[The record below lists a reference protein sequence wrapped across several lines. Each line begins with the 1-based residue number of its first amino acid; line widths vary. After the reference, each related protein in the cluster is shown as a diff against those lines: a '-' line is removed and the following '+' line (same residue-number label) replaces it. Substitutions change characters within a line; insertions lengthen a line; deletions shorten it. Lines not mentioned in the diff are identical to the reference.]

1 MIASIG
7 VIVEI
12 NIRVPTIKKILQTF
26 RILFAVTKRSLIVD
40 FRYKFQLF
48 IEATWTAINVAVF
61 VLLGAA
67 WQASATES
75 DGLPYTMVTF
85 FIIATGFFT
94 VFSGVME
101 TTVTAISEENQL
113 GTMGFLV
120 TNSVSP
126 IAIIVG
132 RYISATVR
140 WLIIMVVIVIPPLII
155 RGVTPSTMKLL
166 WSSILVFVIA
176 WIFMLGFT
184 LILTSIALI
193 FKKTTTLNRVGIYI
207 VRFAG
212 GAFVPLTSFDD
223 SMTLF
228 AKPLSNYLIWFP
240 PAFALETL
248 RWLFTVNTSKGL
260 TCSTCGPSKDGF
272 AYENFNTIFGTGIT
286 DLTLSDPMIRQMF
299 LIVFIFLGLS
309 LLLVEKL
316 TTIARKWGTL
326 EFY

>member
-1 MIASIG
+1 M
-7 VIVEI
+7 EI
-12 NIRVPTIKKILQTF
+12 NIKVPSVKNLLQTF
-26 RILFAVTKRSLIVD
+26 RILFAVSKRSLIVD

-67 WQASATES
+67 WQGSSSEAT
-75 DGLPYTMVTF
+75 GVPYTMVTF

-140 WLIIMVVIVIPPLII
+140 WLIIMVTIVIPPLII
-155 RGVTPSTMKLL
+155 RGVIPSTFKLL
-166 WSSILVFVIA
+166 WSTIIIFIIA

-212 GAFVPLTSFDD
+212 GAFVPLTSFDN
-223 SMTLF
+223 SMQFLS
-228 AKPLSNYLIWFP
+228 KPLSNYLIWFP
-240 PAFALETL
+240 PAFALEAL
-248 RWLFTVNTSKGL
+248 RWLFTVRSSNDLVCNSCT
-260 TCSTCGPSKDGF
+260 TSKDGLPF
-272 AYENFNTIFGTGIT
+272 ESFNKIFGVGIT
-286 DLTLSDPMIRQMF
+286 DLTLGDPMIKQMF
-299 LIVFIFLGLS
+299 LIVIIFLILS
-309 LLLVEKL
+309 LMLVEKL
-316 TTIARKWGTL
+316 TTIARRWGTL

>member
-1 MIASIG
+1 MLSE
-7 VIVEI
+7 IVEI
-12 NIRVPTIKKILQTF
+12 NIIFPTGRKLLQTF

-40 FRYKFQLF
+40 FRYKFQLV
-48 IEATWTAINVAVF
+48 IEAAWTAINVAVF

-67 WQASATES
+67 WQASAGST
-75 DGLPYTMVTF
+75 DVPYTMVTF
-85 FIIATGFFT
+85 FIVATGFFT
-94 VFSGVME
+94 IFSGVME

-140 WLIIMVVIVIPPLII
+140 WLIIMIVIVIPPLII
-155 RGVTPSTMKLL
+155 KNVIPSNLQLL
-166 WSSILVFVIA
+166 WSSIIIFVIA

-184 LILTSIALI
+184 LVLTSIALI

-212 GAFVPLTSFDD
+212 GAFVPINSFDQ
-223 SMTLF
+223 SFVLF
-228 AKPLSNYLIWFP
+228 AKPLSHYLIWFP
-240 PAFALETL
+240 PAFALEGL
-248 RWLFTVNTSKGL
+248 RWLFTINSTSDLNCGH
-260 TCSTCGPSKDGF
+260 CSISKDGL
-272 AYENFNTIFGTGIT
+272 YYSSFNSIFGTSIT
-286 DLTLSDPMIRQMF
+286 DLSLSDPMIQKMF
-299 LIVFIFLGLS
+299 VIVFIFLFLS
-309 LLLVEKL
+309 LVLVEKL
-316 TTIARKWGTL
+316 TTISRKWGTL